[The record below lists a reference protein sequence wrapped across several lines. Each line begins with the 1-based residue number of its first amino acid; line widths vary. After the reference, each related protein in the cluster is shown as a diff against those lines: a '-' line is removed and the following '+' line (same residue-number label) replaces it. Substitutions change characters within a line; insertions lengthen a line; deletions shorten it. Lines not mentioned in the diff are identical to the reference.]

1 MNNNRGYTLVE
12 IISVIAIIAV
22 ISGIFVLSFMKKNN
36 NQLDENYNNEISKL
50 EAASDSFV
58 MTYKDSNDE
67 NFKIIKYTAGSLSE
81 TYCYITID
89 ELVKYGFLNQV
100 PINPKTNEEFT
111 GVIKFT
117 KKENP

>member
-36 NQLDENYNNEISKL
+36 KQLDENYNNEISKL

-58 MTYKDSNDE
+58 MTYKDSDDE
-67 NFKIIKYTAGSLSE
+67 NFKIMFDFGRGG
-81 TYCYITID
+81 CHRF
-89 ELVKYGFLNQV
+89 GFNGAKQNYV
-100 PINPKTNEEFT
+100 
-111 GVIKFT
+111 
-117 KKENP
+117 